1 MRKSRYREL
10 ESVPKVMQLVSGENV
25 AGHRHPQPEV
35 VMKSTGLET
44 RQAWG

>member
-1 MRKSRYREL
+1 MDEKVLGHSQ
-10 ESVPKVMQLVSGENV
+10 VMQLVSGENV
-25 AGHRHPQPEV
+25 AGHWHPQPEV